1 MELTFT
7 ELDNESVNTKTYWDD
22 KKQPIITPKKNKISY
37 DDILSSLNMVV
48 HNGILQFAPN
58 QKIIKKQ
65 DPQYQQPQQY
75 QQPHQQPKK
84 QIQTQQLPQQ
94 PQGNNYIIN
103 KYFND
108 YKDPNIIDE
117 PQRPLTREEYK
128 QLMIADYIKRLQEKK
143 RIAQIKPKKLLFD
156 TSNIRISPGQQPKD
170 LNKLFGSFKR

>member
-7 ELDNESVNTKTYWDD
+7 ELENEQTDSQSYWD
-22 KKQPIITPKKNKISY
+22 KTTQPTITPKKNKVSY

-48 HNGILQFAPN
+48 HNGILQFVPN
-58 QKIIKKQ
+58 QKIIKRQ
-65 DPQYQQPQQY
+65 EPVTQFQE
-75 QQPHQQPKK
+75 PKK
-84 QIQTQQLPQQ
+84 QLQQSQQYQQ

-108 YKDPNIIDE
+108 YKDPNIIEE

-128 QLMIADYIKRLQEKK
+128 QLMIADYIKRVQEKK

-156 TSNIRISPGQQPKD
+156 TSNIHISPGQQPKD